1 MRSILRFRIIKTI
14 CGNFIEDFTY
24 NLGLLNRNEPE
35 FTIDL
40 SEYSLLLI
48 PYLLNW
54 LDTENYDV
62 ELMVVSPCTSC
73 NEVMELIL
81 DFMSM
86 SSYDIVNNMTGQVAH
101 IILSK
106 KYKQILEEFALFNNK
121 NQTN

>member
-1 MRSILRFRIIKTI
+1 
-14 CGNFIEDFTY
+14 
-24 NLGLLNRNEPE
+24 
-35 FTIDL
+35 
-40 SEYSLLLI
+40 
-48 PYLLNW
+48 
-54 LDTENYDV
+54 
-62 ELMVVSPCTSC
+62 MVVSPCTSC